1 MEGNQM
7 TVAKEDLKAQLLDY
21 RKASRAL
28 MWYYDSS
35 QKLYELITEA
45 LELMDL
51 STKDVDLEDEITDWD
66 RPKGVS
72 FDAFSA
78 IKINANDW
86 CIERYSEG
94 NPKMTKNSFY
104 MKIYLDLDVWPKNDP
119 DESISGLSAY
129 AWRVK
134 DVTGKA
140 IHNYDEIDD
149 DYDSKL
155 IKEDSGIDSDLD
167 FIQPMKLTVFP
178 DIWSANNG
186 KYNGDY
192 ATGLYDLADLVDE
205 DAVLNTV
212 IADIKSLVKEWSS

>member
-1 MEGNQM
+1 M

-21 RKASRAL
+21 RKAARAL

-51 STKDVDLEDEITDWD
+51 STKDVHLEDEITDWD
-66 RPKGVS
+66 RPKRVS

-78 IKINANDW
+78 IKIKANDW
-86 CIERYSEG
+86 CIEYCTEG
-94 NPKMTKNSFY
+94 NSRMTKNSFY
-104 MKIYLDLDVWPKNDP
+104 MKVYLELDVWPKNDP
-119 DESISGLSAY
+119 DESISSLAVY

-140 IHNYDEIDD
+140 IHTYDEMDD
-149 DYDSKL
+149 DYDKKL
-155 IKEDSGIDSDLD
+155 IKEDSGIDSDVNPLR
-167 FIQPMKLTVFP
+167 PMKLKTFP

-186 KYNGDY
+186 KYKGDY
-192 ATGLYDLADLVDE
+192 ATGFYDLADLVDE
-205 DAVLNTV
+205 GAVLNTV
-212 IADIKSLVKEWSS
+212 IADIRELVEEWSS

>member
-1 MEGNQM
+1 M
-7 TVAKEDLKAQLLDY
+7 TVSKEDLKAQLLDY

-28 MWYYDSS
+28 MWYYDNS

-45 LELMDL
+45 LALMDL

-86 CIERYSEG
+86 CIEFCSER

-104 MKIYLDLDVWPKNDP
+104 MKIYLELDIWPKNDP
-119 DESISGLSAY
+119 DESISGLTVY

-140 IHNYDEIDD
+140 THTYDEMDE
-149 DYDSKL
+149 DYDRKL
-155 IKEDSGIDSDLD
+155 IKKDSGIDSGGNALM
-167 FIQPMKLTVFP
+167 PMKLKTFP
-178 DIWSANNG
+178 DIWSTNNG
-186 KYNGDY
+186 KYTGDY
-192 ATGLYDLADLVDE
+192 ATGLYDLAGLVDE

-212 IADIKSLVKEWSS
+212 IADIRKLVEEWSS